1 MANGNDVTITRSY
14 IDNFSVKE
22 FTKDELIEKYFPD
35 IDASLRSVGM
45 IGFTTEQ
52 VSNISEDLFN
62 TATVLFRETFPN
74 RAQIPE
80 SIYSH
85 AAIFQLSNIFT
96 SAAACNFIL
105 VLEEDAIIKNMENSY
120 DKDTGLYT
128 FYIDKDTVIM
138 VENIPYVL
146 DYDIEMKVAAKNAD
160 NYIFSASYVIPD
172 YYKNA
177 ITEDNTNNDPYIKIR
192 RGKNNYI
199 AMEVRCHQCTRTVVE
214 ETILTSDTVNYPT
227 VDIPFSGYLAAF
239 DVVYKTTT
247 DDDYHTQ
254 LKPQVVYSQP
264 TEEPFCYYQLKN
276 SSTLRIT
283 FNTKDDFFIPEYNS
297 TIRVTLYTTLGESAN
312 FDEYNGTDI
321 SISTNNDNYSY
332 PVPYITSAKPLSSS
346 IGGGVNP
353 DIDAL
358 QALTVMKYRTATA
371 LTSEADL
378 SEYFANYKY
387 LYGNSDVLFIKKRND
402 IYERIYSAFILMRDN
417 DYIYHTNTLNLDIS
431 LSDMDNNEENVYLIE
446 PGTLFKASDEYG
458 YADFYRDTATTAKNK
473 ELYKEYYNL
482 MYEYEN
488 VYVKCEFTDP
498 DALSVVADDTEPFDP
513 ITEVKISDVISTIP
527 DIQVGDFVRIE
538 TITVETDN
546 LPYSEFIRATTGT
559 VPSELPDYIA
569 DRKMSFSDYKRYKY
583 ITSSA
588 DEKEK
593 YNDKC
598 MVFDYDS
605 YGELKEYDNPHG
617 SIIDESTGKMI
628 PDNRFLYINPFL
640 IRFKKTPNLVSMYM
654 TYINHAS
661 TVDFISQNDKSFV
674 QFITYQLKTNRSFSK
689 EKKYTISLK
698 TGPSVTVSDDYPVIN
713 GKIID
718 SDDGEEIQ
726 PDVDNKYNTM
736 NNDLRIFAVLN
747 NAKDE
752 PVCYVEMY
760 PSEYD
765 AESEVYTFTGEFYTD
780 DHITTNGCLRLLPG
794 VIYKEV
800 TYEKCINT
808 SYTSLIVVPEN
819 EYVKADR
826 DTNNALLVVAD
837 DAETFDPDTEIHLS
851 TVQED
856 WKPFASSIKLGDY
869 VVKFFNSS
877 SMIRVNDDLIMKHF
891 AAGDVHAPDINTI
904 DYDDIIN
911 RTDSFDYIHKTLG
924 DNYYKLKEGSYTT
937 YYHYIYNK
945 TTDTYEKETEEGA
958 VVEYNQNN
966 IDALLLENQIKKWSQ
981 VVSLTN
987 GKEILVPM
995 EKVNCTIYTAYRR
1008 VYDEETGAL
1017 VIIDPTNP
1025 SFIDGDG
1032 VYAMKLSEV
1041 IGKYTEGAT
1050 GGHYVLEDDT
1060 TDNYIITNVYDTS
1073 TDTVTLLKPL
1083 NYVRSSLIFKD
1094 FTAKDGSGHY
1104 INNIM
1109 DVIMYSLP
1117 FIRWDVY
1124 LQDNDDD
1131 GNRLAYFMNTFLRQY
1146 DNLTEIVN
1154 TKLRNETAIDIKLYN
1169 TYGRSKNFTI
1179 GERTTITV
1187 DNETTE
1193 LDSVNL
1199 LDTVN
1204 LSLSFDIWFIPGTY
1218 TIDAVPAVKEFIK
1231 NEIETIN
1238 GSGMNNLYISN
1249 LMRKIELKFSYVDHI
1264 RFNNINGY
1272 DTRYQA
1278 VKELQEL
1285 DELTV
1290 SERRMYV
1297 PEFLVVDTDDITI
1310 NEFYS
1315 S

>member
-14 IDNFSVKE
+14 IDNFSVKQ

-96 SAAACNFIL
+96 SASACNFIL

-146 DYDIEMKVAAKNAD
+146 DYDIEMKIAAKNAD

-177 ITEDNTNNDPYIKIR
+177 ITADNVNNDPYIKIR

-199 AMEVRCHQCTRTVVE
+199 AMEVRCHQCTRTVHE
-214 ETILTSDTVNYPT
+214 ETILTSDTINYPT
-227 VDIPFSGYLAAF
+227 IDIPFSGYLAAF

-254 LKPQVVYSQP
+254 LKTQVVYSQP

-297 TIRVTLYTTLGESAN
+297 TIKVTLYTTMGESAN
-312 FDEYNGTDI
+312 FEEYNGSDI

-346 IGGGVNP
+346 IGGGINP

-378 SEYFANYKY
+378 SEYFANYKH
-387 LYGNSDVLFIKKRND
+387 LYGESDILFIKKRND

-417 DYIYHTNTLNLDIS
+417 DYIYHTNTLNLDIN
-431 LSDMDNNEENVYLIE
+431 LSDMDTKEENVFLIE

-458 YADFYRDTATTAKNK
+458 FADFYRDAATTAKNE
-473 ELYKEYYNL
+473 ELYEEYYNL
-482 MYEYEN
+482 MYQYAQ
-488 VYVKCEFTDP
+488 CTATSAG
-498 DALSVVADDTEPFDP
+498 ALLVVADDEDPFDP
-513 ITEVKISDVISTIP
+513 DTMVKIGDVISTIP
-527 DIQVGDFVRIE
+527 EIQVGEYVHI
-538 TITVETDN
+538 VETDN
-546 LPYSEFIRATTGT
+546 LPYSEYLRVTTD
-559 VPSELPDYIA
+559 VDPSDLPEYIA
-569 DRKMSFSDYKRYKY
+569 IRKMSFSDYKRYKY
-583 ITSSA
+583 ITSSE
-588 DEKEK
+588 DERER

-598 MVFDYDS
+598 MVFDYES
-605 YGELKEYDNPHG
+605 YGELKEYDDPHG
-617 SIIDESTGKMI
+617 SIVDESTGKI
-628 PDNRFLYINPFL
+628 ISDNRFLYMNPFL

-654 TYINHAS
+654 TYINHSS
-661 TVDFISQNDKSFV
+661 TVDFINQNDKSFV
-674 QFITYQLKTNRSFSK
+674 QFITYQLKTERSFSK

-713 GKIID
+713 GKIIQT
-718 SDDGEEIQ
+718 DDGDEIQ

-747 NAKDE
+747 NDKDE

-760 PSEYD
+760 PKEYD
-765 AESEVYTFTGEFYTD
+765 TEAEVYTFVGEFFTD

-794 VIYKEV
+794 VIYKET
-800 TYEKCINT
+800 TYERCINT
-808 SYTSLIVVPEN
+808 SYKSLMVVPKN
-819 EYVKADR
+819 DYVKAGESDPG
-826 DTNNALLVVAD
+826 ALLVVAD
-837 DAETFDPDTEIHLS
+837 DAEPFNPETEIRVS
-851 TVQED
+851 TVKAD
-856 WKPFASSIKLGDY
+856 WDDYASQINVNDY
-869 VVKFFNSS
+869 VVMFFDDKK
-877 SMIRVNDDLIMKHF
+877 MIKLSDERIEELDGIQ
-891 AAGDVHAPDINTI
+891 APDIDRITYN
-904 DYDDIIN
+904 DIVN
-911 RTDSFDYIHKTLG
+911 GSMSNFDYVHQTLG
-924 DNYYKLKEGSYTT
+924 NNYYKLKEGSYNV
-937 YYHYIYNK
+937 YYHYIYNN
-945 TTDTYEKETEEGA
+945 ETEEYVKETTEGV

-966 IDALLLENQIKKWSQ
+966 IDSMLLENKIKKWSQ
-981 VVSLTN
+981 VVPLSN

-995 EKVNCTIYTAYRR
+995 ENVNCTIYTAYRR
-1008 VYDEETGAL
+1008 VYDENSGTL
-1017 VIIDPTNP
+1017 TIINP
-1025 SFIDGDG
+1025 DDQSFIDGDG
-1032 VYAMKLSEV
+1032 VYGMKLSEV
-1041 IGKYTEGAT
+1041 IGKYTEIA
-1050 GGHYVLEDDT
+1050 GHGQYVLEDDT

-1073 TDTVTLLKPL
+1073 TDTITLLKPL
-1083 NYVRSSLIFKD
+1083 NFVRSSLIFKD
-1094 FTAKDGSGHY
+1094 FTAVDESGHF

-1109 DVIMYSLP
+1109 DVFMYSLP
-1117 FIRWDVY
+1117 FIRWDIY

-1146 DNLTEIVN
+1146 NNLTEIVN

-1179 GERTTITV
+1179 GERTTVTV

-1193 LDSVNL
+1193 IDSVSL

-1238 GSGMNNLYISN
+1238 SSGVNNLYISN

-1278 VKELQEL
+1278 VKELQDL

-1310 NEFYS
+1310 HEFYS

>member
-1 MANGNDVTITRSY
+1 MANSNDVTITRSY
-14 IDNFSVKE
+14 IDNFSVKQ

-96 SAAACNFIL
+96 SASACNFIL

-146 DYDIEMKVAAKNAD
+146 DYDIEMKIAAKNAD

-177 ITEDNTNNDPYIKIR
+177 ITEDNTSNDPYIKIR

-199 AMEVRCHQCTRTVVE
+199 AMEVRCHQCTRTVYE

-227 VDIPFSGYLAAF
+227 IDIPFSGYLAAF

-297 TIRVTLYTTLGESAN
+297 TIRVTLYTTMGESAN

-346 IGGGVNP
+346 IGGGVTP

-378 SEYFANYKY
+378 SEYFANYKH
-387 LYGNSDVLFIKKRND
+387 LYGNSDILFIKKRND
-402 IYERIYSAFILMRDN
+402 IYERIYSAFVLMKDN
-417 DYIYHTNTLNLDIS
+417 DYIYHTNTLNLDIN
-431 LSDMDNNEENVYLIE
+431 LSDMDTKEENVYIIE
-446 PGTLFKASDEYG
+446 PGTLFKASDVYG
-458 YADFYRDTATTAKNK
+458 YADFYRDAATTAKND

-482 MYEYEN
+482 MYEYTP
-488 VYVKCEFTDP
+488 CESTDTG
-498 DALSVVADDTEPFDP
+498 ALLVVVDDTEVFDP
-513 ITEVKISDVISTIP
+513 NIMVKISDVIPTLPEIE
-527 DIQVGDFVRIE
+527 VGDYVRIE
-538 TITVETDN
+538 ETDN
-546 LPYSEFIRATTGT
+546 LPYSEFIRVTTGI
-559 VPSELPDYIA
+559 VPSDLPEYIA
-569 DRKMSFSDYKRYKY
+569 VRKMSFSDYKRYKY
-583 ITSSA
+583 ITSSE
-588 DEKEK
+588 DDRER

-598 MVFDYDS
+598 MVFDYES

-617 SIIDESTGKMI
+617 SIIDESTGKLVFN
-628 PDNRFLYINPFL
+628 NRFLYINPFL
-640 IRFKKTPNLVSMYM
+640 IRFKKSPNLVSMYM
-654 TYINHAS
+654 TYINHPS

-674 QFITYQLKTNRSFSK
+674 QFITYQLKTERSFSK

-713 GKIID
+713 GKIVH
-718 SDDGEEIQ
+718 SDDGDEIQ

-747 NAKDE
+747 NINDE

-760 PSEYD
+760 PKEYD
-765 AESEVYTFTGEFYTD
+765 IESEVYTFVGEFYTD
-780 DHITTNGCLRLLPG
+780 DHITTNGCIRLLPG
-794 VIYKEV
+794 VIYKELE
-800 TYEKCINT
+800 YEKCINT
-808 SYTSLIVVPEN
+808 SYKSLMIVPDN
-819 EYVKADR
+819 EYVEANSSDPG
-826 DTNNALLVVAD
+826 ALLVVAD
-837 DAETFDPDTEIHLS
+837 DAEDFDPVTQIHIG
-851 TVQED
+851 TVQTD
-856 WKPFASSIKLGDY
+856 WGVHAANIHVNDF
-869 VVKFFNSS
+869 VVRFFNSS
-877 SMIRVNDDLIMKHF
+877 EMIKFSDARKYFTEDEIQI
-891 AAGDVHAPDINTI
+891 PEINTI
-904 DYDDIIN
+904 MYKDIVDKSME
-911 RTDSFDYIHKTLG
+911 TFDFIHQTLG
-924 DNYYKLKEGSYTT
+924 NNYYSLKEGSYNV

-945 TTDTYEKETEEGA
+945 NTDEYEKETDEGI
-958 VVEYNQNN
+958 VVEYDQFN
-966 IDALLLENQIKKWSQ
+966 IDAMVIDNIIKKWSQ
-981 VVSLTN
+981 VVPLSN

-995 EKVNCTIYTAYRR
+995 ENINCTIYTAYRR
-1008 VYDEETGAL
+1008 IYDDETGTL
-1017 VIIDPTNP
+1017 VVIDPNDQ

-1032 VYAMKLSEV
+1032 VYGMKLSEV
-1041 IGKYTEGAT
+1041 IGRYTEAG
-1050 GGHYVLEDDT
+1050 GSGHYVLEDNT
-1060 TDNYIITNVYDTS
+1060 TENYIITNVYDTS
-1073 TDTVTLLKPL
+1073 NDTITLLKPL

-1094 FTAKDGSGHY
+1094 FTAVDANGHY

-1109 DVIMYSLP
+1109 DVFMYSLP
-1117 FIRWDVY
+1117 FIRWNIY
-1124 LQDNDDD
+1124 LQDTDDE
-1131 GNRLAYFMNTFLRQY
+1131 GNRLSYFMNTFLRQY

-1179 GERTTITV
+1179 GERTTVTV
-1187 DNETTE
+1187 GDETTE
-1193 LDSVNL
+1193 LDSVSL

-1218 TIDAVPAVKEFIK
+1218 TIDAVPAVKKFIK

-1238 GSGMNNLYISN
+1238 SSGLNNLYISN

-1278 VKELQEL
+1278 VKEIQDL